1 MGDAMQLRSFRY
13 FIELA
18 NAGSFYAASK
28 SLGISQQGLSRS
40 MNALEDE
47 LGVILLERDRRGV
60 RLSESGKI
68 FLGYARQMCGVYDAM
83 VDELCLVERAEGDAD
98 KLIKVY
104 VSYYSAQIAAMDPEY
119 VGYLSKDAYY
129 IEEPYE
135 KIMKRA
141 TTSDGSDLL
150 YTDIYPY
157 TKAKMAADPAI
168 AFSPTLKTHY
178 GILWKK
184 GSQFEGKRHLACS
197 AVARAPMA
205 VNTFRETAQYLEW
218 LFRDSPLR
226 DVRMGATSPQ
236 MLIEYVRS
244 SEDAV
249 AVFDSFS
256 YFLARRHKSETMAD
270 LGFTPFSTPDAVCEV
285 GFVFPK
291 SAKFTASAQYSI
303 RLLAE
308 LLRKNCAEYFE
319 EYPLD

>member
-1 MGDAMQLRSFRY
+1 MQIRSFRY

-18 NAGSFYAASK
+18 NAGSFYAAAK

-40 MNALEDE
+40 MGALEDE
-47 LGVILLERDRRGV
+47 LGVALLERDRRGI
-60 RLSESGKI
+60 RLTEGGKI
-68 FLGYARQMCGVYDAM
+68 FLGYARQICGVHDAM
-83 VDELCLVERAEGDAD
+83 VDDLCLSERAEGGAD

-135 KIMKRA
+135 RLMKRA
-141 TTSDGSDLL
+141 VASDGSDLV
-150 YTDIYPY
+150 YTDVFPY
-157 TKAKMAADPAI
+157 SKDKIAADPSL
-168 AFSPTLKTHY
+168 AFSPTLKTCY
-178 GILWKK
+178 GVLWKK
-184 GSQFEGKRHLACS
+184 GSSFESRTALSCA
-197 AVARAPMA
+197 AVAHVPIA

-244 SEDAV
+244 SEGAV

-256 YFLARRHKSETMAD
+256 YFLAKRHQPETTAE
-270 LGFTPFSTPDAVCEV
+270 LGFTPFSTPEAVSEV
-285 GFVFPK
+285 GFLFPK
-291 SAKFTASAQYSI
+291 KAKLTAGAQYSTH
-303 RLLAE
+303 LLAE
-308 LLRKNCAEYFE
+308 LLRKNCAEYFA